1 MKKSLIALA
10 VLAASGSAMAQS
22 SVTMF
27 GIVDLAVSRL
37 QGSNGAGHKW
47 GMSEGSQSTSRLGF
61 RGTEDLGGGLAA
73 SFWLEGELFADD
85 GNGASG
91 AGAGA
96 FNFVRRST
104 VSLSGNFGEVRL
116 GRDFIPTYL
125 NVTGFD
131 VFGTRGV
138 AGSKASGNF
147 TTAQLFTNNAD
158 VRASNMVQYY
168 LPNTLGGFYGNVA
181 YAFGEAQSTQVNDK
195 NGNVWGAR
203 IGYANGPVNVSAA
216 YSEIKQAVG
225 ATAGTTTVGAGAAVL
240 GRDLKIANIAG
251 TYDFGVLKLWGF
263 LGRQKVDNTVVTA
276 AATNA
281 VTSSIIQVSAPL
293 GAGELRASF
302 GHFDSKGNNNDSNRF
317 GIGYG
322 YNLSKRTQIYGT
334 FAAVKNKGTGAPG
347 ANTITDT
354 NLAFT
359 GVAGARRY
367 NGIDLGIRHSF

>member
-27 GIVDLAVSRL
+27 GIVDLAVSRIA
-37 QGSNGAGHKW
+37 GNNGVGHKW

-73 SFWLEGELFADD
+73 SFWLEGEVFADD
-85 GNGASG
+85 GNGTT
-91 AGAGA
+91 A
-96 FNFVRRST
+96 FNFLRRST

-138 AGSKASGNF
+138 AQSKAAGNF
-147 TTAQLFTNNAD
+147 AISQLNTNNAD

-181 YAFGEAQSTQVNDK
+181 YAFGESQSNQVN
-195 NGNVWGAR
+195 NNQGNMFGGRV
-203 IGYANGPVNVSAA
+203 GYANGPVNVSVA
-216 YSEIKQAVG
+216 YSRIKQAVG
-225 ATAGTTTVGAGAAVL
+225 ATAGTTTIGAGAAVL
-240 GRDLKIANIAG
+240 GKDLKIANIAG

-263 LGRQKVDNTVVTA
+263 IGREKVDNTVVTA
-276 AATNA
+276 ATTNA
-281 VTSSIIQVSAPL
+281 VTSSILGVTAPL
-293 GAGELRASF
+293 GAGELRATIA
-302 GHFDSKGNNNDSNRF
+302 HYDSKGNNNDSNKF

-322 YNLSKRTQIYGT
+322 YNLSKRTQLYGT
-334 FAAVKNKGTGAPG
+334 FATVKNKGTGAPG
-347 ANTITDT
+347 ANSITDT
-354 NLAFT
+354 GITALAVPA
-359 GVAGARRY
+359 GVTATRF
-367 NGIDLGIRHSF
+367 NGFDFGIRHSF